1 MPYHKLMSILALVI
15 IFSVVSVEV
24 TRFLLHRHSKAF
36 ARKIRNFTSTR
47 WTRSQSGSLIEKEY
61 LGQRI
66 DHDEERTMPCYAEEL
81 ANLLQFKLF
90 TSSTQHMSEICQKY
104 FDLEMLHNKG
114 RYTNDV

>member
-1 MPYHKLMSILALVI
+1 MSLSRNLSVPLSALGLPPI
-15 IFSVVSVEV
+15 
-24 TRFLLHRHSKAF
+24 TF
-36 ARKIRNFTSTR
+36 ALTQPICNR
-47 WTRSQSGSLIEKEY
+47 WTRSESGSLIEKEC

-66 DHDEERTMPCYAEEL
+66 DHDEERTLPCYAEEL

-114 RYTNDV
+114 R